1 MFLFFHSVQKCSDTA
16 YVFPGHKYWVV
27 QQLKMKSHAG
37 SIYEYGFSARVRQV
51 DAAVHVSEKGKTLFF
66 TGELYYR

>member
-1 MFLFFHSVQKCSDTA
+1 
-16 YVFPGHKYWVV
+16 
-27 QQLKMKSHAG
+27 MKSHAG

>member
-1 MFLFFHSVQKCSDTA
+1 
-16 YVFPGHKYWVV
+16 
-27 QQLKMKSHAG
+27 MKSHAG
-37 SIYEYGFSARVRQV
+37 SIYEYGFSARVRRV